1 MAAMSITRVCEAE
14 WKSRKWK
21 ITCNRQFPSPLSCL
35 SPVDFFP
42 VAAKYNQDRVPLI
55 YSLWGC
61 TRVPIFLG
69 PETEVKRIACKIN
82 LRNPDAQTKSVYSKK
97 CGKIKSNQ
105 FLGGN
110 FPQDSL
116 YLDISFFVNLR
127 TMSSKNISETLS
139 FVPDIESAEKLLHEH
154 EVETTTSFVVYYS
167 YGVGKG
173 KS

>member
-1 MAAMSITRVCEAE
+1 MHESTHIPGAGNGGQA
-14 WKSRKWK
+14 
-21 ITCNRQFPSPLSCL
+21 
-35 SPVDFFP
+35 
-42 VAAKYNQDRVPLI
+42 DRVQNTYAI
-55 YSLWGC
+55 Q
-61 TRVPIFLG
+61 TRKLSQY
-69 PETEVKRIACKIN
+69 IA
-82 LRNPDAQTKSVYSKK
+82 KSA
-97 CGKIKSNQ
+97 GKSNRIN

>member
-1 MAAMSITRVCEAE
+1 MQGSTHIPRAGNGGQA
-14 WKSRKWK
+14 
-21 ITCNRQFPSPLSCL
+21 
-35 SPVDFFP
+35 
-42 VAAKYNQDRVPLI
+42 DRVQNTCAI
-55 YSLWGC
+55 Q
-61 TRVPIFLG
+61 TRKLSQYIAKSEGKSNRINFLG
-69 PETEVKRIACKIN
+69 E
-82 LRNPDAQTKSVYSKK
+82 
-97 CGKIKSNQ
+97 
-105 FLGGN
+105 N

-154 EVETTTSFVVYYS
+154 EVETITSFVVYYS

>member
-1 MAAMSITRVCEAE
+1 M
-14 WKSRKWK
+14 
-21 ITCNRQFPSPLSCL
+21 
-35 SPVDFFP
+35 
-42 VAAKYNQDRVPLI
+42 
-55 YSLWGC
+55 
-61 TRVPIFLG
+61 
-69 PETEVKRIACKIN
+69 
-82 LRNPDAQTKSVYSKK
+82 QTKSVYSKK

>member
-1 MAAMSITRVCEAE
+1 MQNTCAIQTRKLSQYIA
-14 WKSRKWK
+14 KS
-21 ITCNRQFPSPLSCL
+21 
-35 SPVDFFP
+35 
-42 VAAKYNQDRVPLI
+42 A
-55 YSLWGC
+55 G
-61 TRVPIFLG
+61 
-69 PETEVKRIACKIN
+69 
-82 LRNPDAQTKSVYSKK
+82 
-97 CGKIKSNQ
+97 KSNRIN

-167 YGVGKG
+167 YGVGQG

>member
-1 MAAMSITRVCEAE
+1 MG
-14 WKSRKWK
+14 
-21 ITCNRQFPSPLSCL
+21 
-35 SPVDFFP
+35 
-42 VAAKYNQDRVPLI
+42 Y
-55 YSLWGC
+55 
-61 TRVPIFLG
+61 
-69 PETEVKRIACKIN
+69 
-82 LRNPDAQTKSVYSKK
+82 KSVYSKK

-116 YLDISFFVNLR
+116 YLDISFSVNLR

-154 EVETTTSFVVYYS
+154 EFEVETTTSFVVYYS

>member
-1 MAAMSITRVCEAE
+1 MHESTHIPGAGNGGQA
-14 WKSRKWK
+14 
-21 ITCNRQFPSPLSCL
+21 
-35 SPVDFFP
+35 
-42 VAAKYNQDRVPLI
+42 DRVQNTCAI
-55 YSLWGC
+55 Q
-61 TRVPIFLG
+61 TRKLSQY
-69 PETEVKRIACKIN
+69 IA
-82 LRNPDAQTKSVYSKK
+82 KSA
-97 CGKIKSNQ
+97 GKSNRIN

-139 FVPDIESAEKLLHEH
+139 FVPEKLLHEH

-167 YGVGKG
+167 NGVGQG

>member
-1 MAAMSITRVCEAE
+1 MQESTHIPGAGNGGQA
-14 WKSRKWK
+14 
-21 ITCNRQFPSPLSCL
+21 
-35 SPVDFFP
+35 
-42 VAAKYNQDRVPLI
+42 DRVQNTCAI
-55 YSLWGC
+55 Q
-61 TRVPIFLG
+61 TRKLSQYM
-69 PETEVKRIACKIN
+69 A
-82 LRNPDAQTKSVYSKK
+82 KSA
-97 CGKIKSNQ
+97 GKSNRIN

-139 FVPDIESAEKLLHEH
+139 FVPDIESAEKLLHE
-154 EVETTTSFVVYYS
+154 VETTASFVVYYS

>member
-1 MAAMSITRVCEAE
+1 M
-14 WKSRKWK
+14 
-21 ITCNRQFPSPLSCL
+21 
-35 SPVDFFP
+35 
-42 VAAKYNQDRVPLI
+42 AAKYNQDRVPLI

-69 PETEVKRIACKIN
+69 PETEVKRIACKI
-82 LRNPDAQTKSVYSKK
+82 LAQSRRASQYIAKSA
-97 CGKIKSNQ
+97 GKSNRIN

-139 FVPDIESAEKLLHEH
+139 FVPEKLLHEH

-167 YGVGKG
+167 YGVGQG

>member
-1 MAAMSITRVCEAE
+1 M
-14 WKSRKWK
+14 
-21 ITCNRQFPSPLSCL
+21 
-35 SPVDFFP
+35 
-42 VAAKYNQDRVPLI
+42 
-55 YSLWGC
+55 
-61 TRVPIFLG
+61 
-69 PETEVKRIACKIN
+69 
-82 LRNPDAQTKSVYSKK
+82 QTKSVYSKK

-127 TMSSKNISETLS
+127 TISSKNISETLS
-139 FVPDIESAEKLLHEH
+139 FVPDIESAEKLLHE
-154 EVETTTSFVVYYS
+154 VETTASFVVYYS